1 MRQKSKLFSLL
12 ALAMLVFSA
21 CGSKENEVVINSE
34 ADLAGLKV
42 GTIAGS
48 IYDIQLSAREDI
60 SLHLFSST
68 SDCVEALKS
77 GKVDALLMD
86 EVVFSKADLKRLGFK
101 RGYQLDE
108 GIPSAFAFQKGDS
121 SLVKSFNAFLKEFK
135 ESGGLAATKD
145 YWMETEVLRPEDFP
159 KVEEYTTGE
168 PLRFGNSEVLAP
180 IAFYENGVWN
190 GFEIELVR
198 RFAAYMH
205 RPVKIELMEFASL
218 IVSLQMGKSD
228 FIGGCISVTE
238 ERKMQVDF
246 SDPFYDVHPVYFV
259 RDAEAI
265 SAKSSSWEGLV
276 NSFRQAFI
284 VENRWKIL
292 ADGLLTTLKITF
304 WAIVLGS
311 LLGIVLCEMGASRR
325 KWMRRFVS
333 LYDAF
338 MYGIPMLVLLLIMFY
353 VVFSKAGLSG
363 ATIAIIA
370 FALNFASASGGVF
383 RTAVHSVPPGQM
395 EAALA
400 LGFTKARAFIKIV
413 IPQAVRVGLPLFRGE
428 CISLLK
434 GTSIVGYIAII
445 DVTRASDL
453 LRSRT
458 FDAFFP
464 LLAVTVIYFVL
475 AWLIGFVLNLLNKSS
490 K

>member
-1 MRQKSKLFSLL
+1 
-12 ALAMLVFSA
+12 
-21 CGSKENEVVINSE
+21 
-34 ADLAGLKV
+34 
-42 GTIAGS
+42 
-48 IYDIQLSAREDI
+48 
-60 SLHLFSST
+60 
-68 SDCVEALKS
+68 
-77 GKVDALLMD
+77 
-86 EVVFSKADLKRLGFK
+86 
-101 RGYQLDE
+101 
-108 GIPSAFAFQKGDS
+108 
-121 SLVKSFNAFLKEFK
+121 
-135 ESGGLAATKD
+135 
-145 YWMETEVLRPEDFP
+145 
-159 KVEEYTTGE
+159 
-168 PLRFGNSEVLAP
+168 
-180 IAFYENGVWN
+180 
-190 GFEIELVR
+190 
-198 RFAAYMH
+198 
-205 RPVKIELMEFASL
+205 
-218 IVSLQMGKSD
+218 
-228 FIGGCISVTE
+228 
-238 ERKMQVDF
+238 
-246 SDPFYDVHPVYFV
+246 
-259 RDAEAI
+259 
-265 SAKSSSWEGLV
+265 
-276 NSFRQAFI
+276 
-284 VENRWKIL
+284 
-292 ADGLLTTLKITF
+292 
-304 WAIVLGS
+304 
-311 LLGIVLCEMGASRR
+311 
-325 KWMRRFVS
+325 MRRFVS

-413 IPQAVRVGLPLFRGE
+413 RVGLPLFRGE